1 MWLRELPENIFTEAL
16 LGDFLKS
23 NESADRQTRV
33 SEVGKLVSF
42 LPLVN
47 YTLLRSL
54 CAHLIRVIEHSEEN
68 KMTLRNISIVF
79 SATLGIP
86 SSIFNLLLVD
96 FDYIFWTNRCTDNQ
110 TVPTTEDA
118 IKCYMQDV
126 TDEEVEN
133 ITSSYRLSVPPN
145 EEVGTRSNRNSILYQ
160 SSTPKDFI
168 LLEEQLHGK

>member
-1 MWLRELPENIFTEAL
+1 MWLRELPENICTEAL
-16 LGDFLKS
+16 LGDFLKTG
-23 NESADRQTRV
+23 ELTDRQTRV

-54 CAHLIRVIEHSEEN
+54 CAHLIRVIEHSEKN

-96 FDYIFWTNRCTDNQ
+96 FDYIFWTNRCNENQ
-110 TVPTTEDA
+110 AVPTTETA
-118 IKCYMQDV
+118 IQCYMQEIN
-126 TDEEVEN
+126 DEEVEH
-133 ITSSYRLSVPPN
+133 ITDSYQLSVPPN
-145 EEVGTRSNRNSILYQ
+145 EENTRSKRNSILYQ
-160 SSTPKDFI
+160 TSTPKDFI
-168 LLEEQLHGK
+168 LLEQQLHGM